1 LGYQELIKFK
11 DKLYLINDTPCI
23 DFSFWLALVDSLP
36 AQFSTLT
43 FYLDPNQVKGELKLF
58 RGKLTES
65 FVPVGMNGA
74 KTVNAIL
81 KDKGIPAFQRLD
93 WPVLYVEDQPIGIPG
108 VSLNRA
114 FTPNPSLPSYLKV
127 TFVAC

>member
-1 LGYQELIKFK
+1 MLIF
-11 DKLYLINDTPCI
+11 LLSP
-23 DFSFWLALVDSLP
+23 
-36 AQFSTLT
+36 
-43 FYLDPNQVKGELKLF
+43 LKLM
-58 RGKLTES
+58 RGKLNES
-65 FVPVGMNGA
+65 FIPMGMHSA